1 MGNGDQERK
10 LALVMGVEME
20 KVEKRKREFNNRRE
34 SGSDGKL
41 KYRRRRRSSRNGDL
55 AGKVRGSARDGDPAF
70 AHGNQFTVPL
80 PIFLDSDPLPSFLP
94 NFLTLPLFP
103 YPFFYHILTYPT
115 LIPPLIALI
124 IAR

>member
-34 SGSDGKL
+34 SGSDRKL
-41 KYRRRRRSSRNGDL
+41 KYRRRRSSRNGDL

>member
-41 KYRRRRRSSRNGDL
+41 KYRRRRSSRNGDL